1 MSVIIPKQVLE
12 HIEHTLVQLDKT
24 DVCISVIHTTGDIS
38 AYNNDEMRE
47 QMVVWKDLAKQGKL
61 VVRECNNQTRQ
72 IKGKDHYLLTIQPV
86 PNDTNMDPIGL
97 ALDFMV
103 SGYIYLFKKE
113 VNRDSV
119 FNYIKK
125 FCK

>member
-61 VVRECNNQTRQ
+61 VVRECNNRTRQ